1 MPTSPPPQNRPRAF
15 DDESSLLVI
24 KNARSEPAR
33 DLYHALLRKP
43 WWATVAVIVATFF
56 LANFVFALGYVA
68 VGGVHGMQEGSIL
81 EAFFFSVQTIG
92 TVGYG
97 AMYPETLG
105 AHLVVVV
112 EVLTGILLTAVAT
125 GLVFTKFSTPR
136 PRVFFARNAVIC
148 LYDGVPTLMVRVGNE
163 RSDHVLDARLRMVL
177 TRTEKTQEGQTFY
190 RSRDLRLSRES
201 APTFRRGTILMH
213 PIDERSPLFGQTPA
227 SLEADEAE
235 LVVSIMGLDGT
246 TSQTV
251 YAGTSYFADEIL
263 FGHRYA
269 DTIRELPDGRVEL
282 DVARFHETVVCAPT
296 TSFPYPAASAAE
308 ALSPGPIRGPLHQE

>member
-1 MPTSPPPQNRPRAF
+1 MPTPPSPQNRPRAF

-24 KNARSEPAR
+24 KGARSEPAR

-56 LANFVFALGYVA
+56 VANFLFALGYVA
-68 VGGVHGMQEGSIL
+68 VGGIHGMQEGSIL

-97 AMYPETLG
+97 AMYPESLA
-105 AHLVVVV
+105 AHSLVVV
-112 EVLTGILLTAVAT
+112 EVLSGILLTAVAT

-136 PRVFFARNAVIC
+136 PRVFFARHAVVC

-190 RSRDLRLSRES
+190 RSRDLRLVRES
-201 APTFRRGTILMH
+201 APTFRRGTVMMH
-213 PIDERSPLFGQTPA
+213 SIDERSPLFGQTPA
-227 SLEADEAE
+227 SLEESETE

-263 FGHRYA
+263 FGRRYA
-269 DTIRELPDGRVEL
+269 DTIRELPDGRIEL
-282 DVARFHETVVCAPT
+282 DVARFHETIEGVPT
-296 TSFPYPAASAAE
+296 RGFPYPTAPTDE
-308 ALSPGPIRGPLHQE
+308 AQR